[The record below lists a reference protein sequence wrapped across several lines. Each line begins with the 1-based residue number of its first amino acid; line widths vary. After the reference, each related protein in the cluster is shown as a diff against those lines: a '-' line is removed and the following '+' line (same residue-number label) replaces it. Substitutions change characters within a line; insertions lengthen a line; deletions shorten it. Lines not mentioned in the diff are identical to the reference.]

1 MKIRTQLLVFILGI
15 VFLGFLAVILLSYKS
30 SREIVSTEVYARA
43 DTLKGKYIDYFDGYF
58 QIAAKVASVTTQ
70 ILRVDENLSEEKI
83 HLLIKE
89 NIIWNPEIY
98 GMTVFLEPKP
108 EDVGKKLFAPYYFRQ
123 GQILKYVPADP
134 NFKFQEQSWYKLPKK
149 QGSAVW
155 TEPYFDI
162 GAGALMTTFS
172 TPIYR
177 SGKFIGLATVDINLS
192 VLSEKINNIQI
203 GKTGYAILISR
214 QGSFLTHPSPE
225 DYVLKQKIQDV
236 AKASSNPYFVELSAF
251 MLKGRSGSLSLMDP
265 FLQKKSWVTY
275 GVIPSTKYSFA
286 LFIPEAELMESV
298 GVLSRNIFWISV
310 IVIVLIT
317 IGIVAIS
324 WRISTPIKSLSETAR
339 KIAEGNLNAEIRS
352 YDAKNEIGELT
363 KDLKTMVST
372 IKQTLNNVGEEKEK
386 FERVFMT
393 MSDAI
398 VATDSNWNVIN
409 ANKAAEHML
418 DIQAGVNFIKH
429 LSENYKYDF
438 DLQDL
443 LDYKK
448 REKYFEITR
457 PETDQVKKMYF
468 SAVIN
473 SIVDAHD
480 QITAY
485 VLTIRDITGERQED
499 LNKNTLLS
507 LVSHKIMTPITV
519 LLGIASLFQDKA
531 LGELQDNQVQ
541 QIDKMFVQV
550 RKIQKLVEKLMKY
563 VELTEDRS
571 EDVLEIIDVKPF
583 MQEFQR
589 DGHFNENVHLSLVV
603 SETVKKIRFN
613 GSRFKTLLYELADNS
628 TKFNQSKKIKIHILI
643 DRDKRDLVIKIQDN
657 GIGIPSVYHDRI
669 FERFFQIDKDFTGNK
684 GGIGLGLSLVNL
696 IVLHYKGSIQLESH
710 EGRGSLF
717 VIRLP
722 VEFV

>member
-58 QIAAKVASVTTQ
+58 QVAAKVASMTAQ

-98 GMTVFLEPKP
+98 GMTIFLEPNA
-108 EDVGKKLFAPYYFRQ
+108 EDIGKKLFAPYYFRQ
-123 GQILKYVPADP
+123 GQVLKYVPADP
-134 NFKFQEQSWYKLPKK
+134 GFKFQEQDWYKLPKK

-155 TEPYFDI
+155 TEPYFDV
-162 GAGALMTTFS
+162 GADAIMTTFS

-177 SGKFIGLATVDINLS
+177 NGKFLGLATVDINLS

-203 GKTGYAILISR
+203 GKTGYALLISR
-214 QGSFLTHPSPE
+214 KGTFLTHPSPE

-236 AKASSNPYFVELSAF
+236 ARASSNLYFVELAAF
-251 MLKGRSGSLSLMDP
+251 MLKGRSGSLLLADP
-265 FLQKKSWVTY
+265 FLEKKSWVTY

-286 LFIPEAELMESV
+286 LFIPEVELLESV

-317 IGIVAIS
+317 FGIVTIS

-339 KIAEGNLNAEIRS
+339 KIAEGNLNAEIQS
-352 YDAKNEIGELT
+352 YEEKNEIGELT
-363 KDLKTMVST
+363 NDLKTMVST
-372 IKQTLNNVGEEKEK
+372 IKQTLANVGEEKEK

-398 VATDSNWNVIN
+398 VATDSSWNVIN

-418 DIQAGVNFIKH
+418 DVSAGMNFIRH
-429 LSENYKYDF
+429 LSENYEYNF

-448 REKYFEITR
+448 REKFFEITR
-457 PETDQVKKMYF
+457 PETDQVKKMVF

-473 SIVDAHD
+473 SIVDAQD
-480 QITAY
+480 SITAY
-485 VLTIRDITGERQED
+485 VLTIRDITSERQED
-499 LNKNTLLS
+499 FNKNTLLS

-519 LLGIASLFQDKA
+519 LLGIASLFQDKV
-531 LGELQDNQVQ
+531 LGELPENQTQ
-541 QIDKMFVQV
+541 QIEKMFVQV
-550 RKIQKLVEKLMKY
+550 RKIQKLVEKLVKY
-563 VELTEDRS
+563 VELTEGGL
-571 EDVLEIIDVKPF
+571 EDVLEIMDVRQF
-583 MQEFQR
+583 TQEFQR
-589 DGHFNENVHLSLVV
+589 EGHFDKNVSLNFLI
-603 SETVKKIRFN
+603 SESVKKIKFN
-613 GSRFKTLLYELADNS
+613 ASRFKTLLHEITDNS
-628 TKFNQSKKIKIHILI
+628 IKFNRSEKIEIHISI
-643 DRDKRDLVIKIQDN
+643 DRDKQDLFIKIKDN
-657 GIGIPSVYHDRI
+657 GIGIPSVYHDKI
-669 FERFFQIDKDFTGNK
+669 FERFFQVDKDFTGNK
-684 GGIGLGLSLVNL
+684 EGIGLGLALVNL
-696 IVLHYKGSIQLESH
+696 IVMHYKGSIQFESH
-710 EGRGSLF
+710 EGRGSSF

-722 VEFV
+722 MEFV